1 MCQLNISKEDTKI
14 RIAWEKADAKDVEKA
29 RTFFTKLT
37 RQGWLPV
44 PVSGRTD
51 GLRRILEFKPE
62 YGELCFIP
70 LSEGG

>member
-1 MCQLNISKEDTKI
+1 MNISKEGTKI
-14 RIAWEKADAKDVEKA
+14 VLTWEREDAEDVEEA

-37 RQGWLPV
+37 RQGWFAV
-44 PVSGRTD
+44 PVSRDKGKL
-51 GLRRILEFKPE
+51 GRILEFEPE